1 MYWSLN
7 SQSQLNYVSDIKY
20 FFNKILR
27 LKRKHEFEGSIKT
40 EKGTKQKKAKKKIN
54 KFEFTCIHVCVCV
67 CVSIYVNEKYDSLI

>member
-1 MYWSLN
+1 MKKKSVLKKNFDFNPENWKTKREMYWSLN

-40 EKGTKQKKAKKKIN
+40 EKGTKQKKAKKKN
-54 KFEFTCIHVCVCV
+54 K
-67 CVSIYVNEKYDSLI
+67 